1 MKDEKNEDTINESV
15 LFTRIAKRKG
25 GNNKKIEKK

>member
-15 LFTRIAKRKG
+15 LFTIAKRKG